1 MTNTLEDETVGTVEL
16 AGKVVRRLGF
26 GAMRASGARN
36 AEGVRDRDEA
46 IALYRRVYERG
57 VNFIDVAN
65 IYGYGECEE
74 ILAEALHPYPDDLLI
89 GTKAGFRPG
98 KVEPGKT
105 SLPPLGRPEHIREE
119 CDKSLRRLRV
129 DTIDFYQV
137 HVPDP
142 DVPYEETVG
151 AFVELQQAGKVR
163 HIGVSNVTLDHLT
176 TAQSLCEVVGVQ
188 NAYNVGRRGS
198 EGVLRACAQQG
209 VPFIPH
215 SPNILAGTPAEIVVA
230 RGGGRARRVTPTGGH
245 RMAPGS
251 LAGNGADPGDL
262 EGFPCRRQLGR
273 CMVGAERRGDAT
285 SGRGGF
291 SLGRVSA
298 SHELPGDVEI
308 GSARDGQSLRA
319 ASSCARAKESS

>member
-1 MTNTLEDETVGTVEL
+1 MPK
-16 AGKVVRRLGF
+16 AC
-26 GAMRASGARN
+26 
-36 AEGVRDRDEA
+36 RDRGEA

-74 ILAEALHPYPDDLLI
+74 ISPEALHPYPEDLLI

-98 KVEPGKT
+98 KVEPGKS

-119 CDKSLRRLRV
+119 CDKSLRRLRL

-198 EGVLRACAQQG
+198 EGVLRACEQQG

-215 SPNILAGTPAEIVVA
+215 SPNILAGTPAEMVVA
-230 RGGGRARRVTPTGGH
+230 QVAADHGVSPQQVATAWLLGH
-245 RMAPGS
+245 SPVMVPIPGTS
-251 LAGNGADPGDL
+251 KVSHVDDNSDAAWLML
-262 EGFPCRRQLGR
+262 S
-273 CMVGAERRGDAT
+273 AEETRL

-291 SLGRVSA
+291 SLGRVIA
-298 SHELPGDVEI
+298 LPESPGHVEV
-308 GSARDGQSLRA
+308 GFARYGRSLRA
-319 ASSCARAKESS
+319 ASPCARAKESS